1 MNTDKR
7 RRAVG
12 LLAAAL
18 GLAGA
23 AVGTFGGCSVGY
35 QPGISYDVPFPE
47 GQRVYAF
54 EMEINPETRDVVSGD
69 YRFAGDGSTI
79 AQTAAQFT
87 HNMNERGWTLDRI
100 DQSTDKAALDFWKEP
115 HGRWKDA
122 RVCLVRMKL
131 TNSDPLHIK
140 GIVRV
145 GNRGQV
151 KLDESEID
159 AAPEPAKSADAT
171 DNAGTR

>member
-18 GLAGA
+18 GWPVRRSGLSA
-23 AVGTFGGCSVGY
+23 AARSDTSRASPTTCPSRRPARLRLRDGD
-35 QPGISYDVPFPE
+35 Q
-47 GQRVYAF
+47 
-54 EMEINPETRDVVSGD
+54 PETRDVVSGD

-115 HGRWKDA
+115 HGRLEGRA
-122 RVCLVRMKL
+122 
-131 TNSDPLHIK
+131 
-140 GIVRV
+140 
-145 GNRGQV
+145 
-151 KLDESEID
+151 
-159 AAPEPAKSADAT
+159 SAS
-171 DNAGTR
+171 